1 MCKVCTEAVD
11 CVALWTRVTLGLGV
25 CKVCTEAV
33 DCVALWTRVTLGLD
47 MCKVCN
53 EAVHMAKSRKRVPR
67 VSKGTKNSIS
77 YGDYH
82 RICARLRAIGANN
95 KPKKKTS
102 HLESCWLR
110 VSIKAATP
118 ILQESYSSHA
128 SDSARALASHHCD
141 LSDGHWTSQVGS
153 AFVDAIFVRLKTMI
167 FEIGIK
173 ENSLI
178 LMHIYMYILFF
189 VLYIQRYLL
198 SAVNFVMF
206 AVCVSSF
213 VKLGF
218 TKIYLQ
224 KCPENVWFTYIYIYI
239 YNFCTLFATCRR
251 CVCTLQCCWWPLVPC
266 QRRVRVVSR

>member
-1 MCKVCTEAVD
+1 M
-11 CVALWTRVTLGLGV
+11 
-25 CKVCTEAV
+25 
-33 DCVALWTRVTLGLD
+33 
-47 MCKVCN
+47 
-53 EAVHMAKSRKRVPR
+53 
-67 VSKGTKNSIS
+67 
-77 YGDYH
+77 
-82 RICARLRAIGANN
+82 
-95 KPKKKTS
+95 
-102 HLESCWLR
+102 
-110 VSIKAATP
+110 SIKAATP
-118 ILQESYSSHA
+118 ILQESYSSH
-128 SDSARALASHHCD
+128 SSHSARALASHHCD